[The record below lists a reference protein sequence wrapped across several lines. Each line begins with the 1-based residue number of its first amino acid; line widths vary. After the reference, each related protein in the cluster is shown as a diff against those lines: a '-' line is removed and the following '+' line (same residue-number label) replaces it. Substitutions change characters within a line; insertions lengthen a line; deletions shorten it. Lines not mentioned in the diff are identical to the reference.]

1 MPRAEIVQRPL
12 HAKLAQLLDVVL
24 QLRIVRQR
32 LALGDFQDQ
41 LRAFAADGAEQTPHV
56 VDEPMARQVRAT
68 DIDTEMIARPQAQ
81 LRQVGGDQAED
92 VPGQIADH
100 AVVFG
105 QGMKMSGRT

>member
-1 MPRAEIVQRPL
+1 MQLLQVGQRALPRAEIVQRPL

-56 VDEPMARQVRAT
+56 VDEPMLAKCEPLTLTPR
-68 DIDTEMIARPQAQ
+68 
-81 LRQVGGDQAED
+81 
-92 VPGQIADH
+92 
-100 AVVFG
+100 
-105 QGMKMSGRT
+105 